1 LGRIGEKR
9 YFKIGEVSKLTGL
22 EPHTIRYWESEFP
35 QLRPLRVGSKQRL
48 YRPQDL
54 DLLKAIQQL
63 VHQEKYTIAGA
74 RLQLAQAPPAPAGPE
89 EAPSLWPDLDKPAA
103 ESGALLAEIGQ
114 ELRDILKVLS

>member
-1 LGRIGEKR
+1 LGRIGDKR

-48 YRPQDL
+48 YRPEDL
-54 DLLKAIQQL
+54 DLLKTIHQL

-74 RLQLAQAPPAPAGPE
+74 RRRLAQATPAPAVPV
-89 EAPSLWPDLDKPAA
+89 EAPVLWPDLDEPAA
-103 ESGALLAEIGQ
+103 EPGALLAEIGR